1 MTCNPPPLTG
11 QLGIRYPYKSRGGAK
26 HDVGGGRMLTARQIA
41 MESGCPPTTIY
52 ARLHAGVTGPDLL
65 RPLRVKLYDV
75 GGGERLTISQI
86 ARRTGLAADS
96 IRSRMS
102 RGVKG
107 AALLRKERRDM
118 AAPRSSTMTIALR
131 LADQFPD
138 ALPTTAQ
145 IRKVY
150 PMSDTSAER
159 WLAAMRDARA
169 RGEG

>member
-11 QLGIRYPYKSRGGAK
+11 LLGIRYPYKSRGGAK

-65 RPLRVKLYDV
+65 RPLRVKLYQV
-75 GGGERLTISQI
+75 GDEWLTLAQISQ
-86 ARRTGLAADS
+86 RTGLAVDS

-118 AAPRSSTMTIALR
+118 AAPRSSTMVMAIR
-131 LADQFPD
+131 LADAYPD
-138 ALPTTAQ
+138 DLPTTKQ
-145 IRKVY
+145 IRKLY
-150 PMSDTSAER
+150 PMAEHTAER
-159 WLAAMRDARA
+159 WLTALRAARA
-169 RGEG
+169 RNAA